1 MFRAATV
8 RGFLGFRFLAAIG
21 GCFAFCWRTEMLGSW
36 RQDHGRGSLIPGNL
50 GSIIGRRLSVM
61 VVSDLMVTA

>member
-1 MFRAATV
+1 
-8 RGFLGFRFLAAIG
+8 
-21 GCFAFCWRTEMLGSW
+21 MLRSW

-50 GSIIGRRLSVM
+50 GSIIGRHLSVM